1 MKRALRYAA
10 LVFVFMLPFGTKKFI
25 FALIP
30 QMYEYVREFS
40 SFLLYATDIL
50 ALILVALAFMY
61 AGRRV
66 LRTPLVKWYGVLG
79 ALACA
84 SLFFALNFAYSLY
97 VAMGFILALLVSLAV
112 IAAMQEGAVNIR
124 DIFKALAASATL
136 QAVIAIAQFYYQKSV
151 GLWILGES
159 VITATTPGVARVDI
173 GGVSFL
179 RAYGTLP
186 HANILAGFLVMGL
199 IACAY
204 LYLTAPRRHPI
215 MHAGS
220 AMAFFAILSA
230 LVFTFSRSGWIVASF
245 AIFTIGV
252 YATWNKEL
260 RASAKEFIAVT
271 LISLVA
277 LSLVLGSAVV
287 SRAGFAKGEFSVDH
301 RIYYNEMGLTLIAQH
316 PLGVGIGNEV
326 LQAAREGL
334 FAAKGLTQV
343 WLWQP
348 VHNIY
353 ILIASELG
361 IAGLAVFFLM
371 AFVVF
376 RRINFTS
383 PDAVFAGLLVTS
395 LLLFG
400 FVDHFPWDLHAG
412 RLMFW
417 VAFGIMGA
425 VTLKPSSSNG

>member
-1 MKRALRYAA
+1 MRRALRYAVF
-10 LVFVFMLPFGTKKFI
+10 LFVFALPFGTKKFI
-25 FALIP
+25 TALIP

-40 SFLLYATDIL
+40 SLLLYATDIVAL
-50 ALILVALAFMY
+50 LLIVFALIY
-61 AGRRV
+61 GGRRFA
-66 LRTPLVKWYGVLG
+66 RTPFVKWFCVFG
-79 ALACA
+79 ALLIT
-84 SLFFALNFAYSLY
+84 SLFFALNFAYSAY
-97 VAMGFILALLVSLAV
+97 VAASIILALLVACA
-112 IAAMQEGAVNIR
+112 IAFVVSDGVASARE
-124 DIFKALAASATL
+124 IFKALAASATL
-136 QAVIAIAQFYYQKSV
+136 QALIAILQFYYQKSV

-159 VITATTPGVARVDI
+159 VITATTQGVARVNM
-173 GGVSFL
+173 GGVNFL

-220 AMAFFAILSA
+220 AMALFTILSA
-230 LVFTFSRSGWIVASF
+230 LVFTFSRSGWIVA
-245 AIFTIGV
+245 AIVILAIGI
-252 YATWNKEL
+252 YSIWNKKL
-260 RASAKEFIAVT
+260 RASAREYIAVV
-271 LISLVA
+271 LVSLFA
-277 LSLVLGSAVV
+277 LSLVLGSAIV
-287 SRAGFAKGEFSVDH
+287 SRAGFTKGEFSIDH
-301 RIYYNEMGLTLIAQH
+301 RIYYNEIGLTLVREH

-326 LQAAREGL
+326 LRAAQEGL
-334 FAAKGLTQV
+334 FAAKGLTQT

-361 IAGLAVFFLM
+361 IAGLLVFLALLFI
-371 AFVVF
+371 AF
-376 RRINFTS
+376 RRIDFSS
-383 PDAVFAGLLVTS
+383 PEAVFAGLLVVS

-417 VAFGIMGA
+417 TAFGIMMGLGA
-425 VTLKPSSSNG
+425 RVEKPL